1 MNYEWY
7 VMICDM
13 NESWAGFIMIT
24 EFLPGLKT
32 TNKAMGAVICSVVC
46 SCTLS
51 CILTPRSKDI
61 LQVQSVQYSTL
72 VKDYLLISDYPHMLQ
87 AMQWQPQWLA
97 LWCLGS
103 SVLFSSWLSTK
114 RMSRGFLASEAVT
127 MCKVLAGR
135 LFLSSWI
142 RLESNIISLHSLGL
156 EMLR

>member
-1 MNYEWY
+1 
-7 VMICDM
+7 
-13 NESWAGFIMIT
+13 MIT

-87 AMQWQPQWLA
+87 AMQ
-97 LWCLGS
+97 
-103 SVLFSSWLSTK
+103 
-114 RMSRGFLASEAVT
+114 
-127 MCKVLAGR
+127 
-135 LFLSSWI
+135 
-142 RLESNIISLHSLGL
+142 
-156 EMLR
+156 